1 VAAAAE
7 PALSELDHAGIARSL
22 SQIADHRRDLAD
34 AFFER
39 LEVIELPPEDQ
50 HGGIRVRRESGVAVR
65 LVRRERTWL
74 ATRDGISR
82 ETFSGAVR
90 RVARALPRTAYPEP
104 LFPEETWT
112 EAPEA
117 PEVLEFPAALT
128 RALRAHHVKL
138 SYRLTVRR
146 HRRWVRV
153 IGTQLASG
161 VERESFYSFEAET
174 PWGRGGGLLT
184 ELGERAAESLAGNLV
199 HAWRAREAAP
209 PEPRQSTVVLAPAAT
224 AVLLHE
230 AVAHALETDTLE
242 LGGHPEAAIGVELGA
257 ACLDVFDDP
266 ATAPEGVRRKADDEG
281 HPVVR
286 RCLLRGGKVEQPL
299 ADGVWAR
306 RSEMLRAGAGRRAH
320 RHLPPAPR
328 STHLE
333 LMGGKAAR
341 DELMA
346 AAEGGLFLP
355 EAERG
360 RLDPRTG
367 ELELRF
373 AYGFRIRNQAP
384 GVPVGPATLRG
395 HVSDVL
401 KAVAGVAGDAAC
413 AGAGW
418 CAKGGLKLPVWATA
432 PDVLLAAVRIEP

>member
-1 VAAAAE
+1 MHLA
-7 PALSELDHAGIARSL
+7 ELDHAGIARNL

-34 AFFER
+34 AYFER
-39 LEVIELPPEDQ
+39 LEVVELPPEDQ
-50 HGGIRVRRESGVAVR
+50 HPGIRVRRESGVAVR
-65 LVRRERTWL
+65 LVRHERTWL

-82 ETFSGAVR
+82 DTFGGALR

-104 LFPEETWT
+104 RFPVESWR
-112 EAPEA
+112 EAPAA
-117 PEVLEFPAALT
+117 PEVQEFPAALL

-161 VERESFYSFEAET
+161 VEQESFYSFEAET
-174 PWGRGGGLLT
+174 TWGRSGGLLT
-184 ELGERAAESLAGNLV
+184 ELGDRAAETLAGHLV
-199 HAWRAREAAP
+199 HAWQARDAAP
-209 PEPRQSTVVLAPAAT
+209 PAPRKSAVVLAPAAT

-257 ACLDVFDDP
+257 AALDVFDDP
-266 ATAPEGVRRKADDEG
+266 SSAPEGVRRNADDEG

-299 ADGVWAR
+299 ADGAWAR
-306 RSEMLRAGAGRRAH
+306 RSELLRAGAGRRAH

-333 LMGGKAAR
+333 LVPGKAAR
-341 DELMA
+341 EELMA
-346 AAEGGLFLP
+346 AAEGGLFIP
-355 EAERG
+355 EAARG
-360 RLDPRTG
+360 RLDPRSG
-367 ELELRF
+367 ALVLHF
-373 AYGFRIRNQAP
+373 PYGFRIRNQAP
-384 GVPVGPATLRG
+384 GAPVGPATLRG
-395 HVSDVL
+395 HVTDVL
-401 KAVAGVAGDAAC
+401 KAVAGVACDAAG

-418 CAKGGLKLPVWATA
+418 CAKGGLKLPVWATT
-432 PDVLLAAVRIEP
+432 PDVLLTDVRIEP

>member
-1 VAAAAE
+1 MH
-7 PALSELDHAGIARSL
+7 LSELDHAGIARTL

-39 LEVIELPPEDQ
+39 LEVVELPPDDE
-50 HGGIRVRRESGVAVR
+50 HPGIRVRRESGVAVR
-65 LVRRERTWL
+65 LVRDERTWL
-74 ATRDGISR
+74 ATRDGISS
-82 ETFSGAVR
+82 ETFGGAVR
-90 RVARALPRTAYPEP
+90 RVARALPRTSYPEP
-104 LFPEETWT
+104 RFPT
-112 EAPEA
+112 ESWPEPPEA
-117 PEVLEFPAALT
+117 PEVQELPASLL
-128 RALRAHHVKL
+128 RALRAHHVQL

-153 IGTQLASG
+153 VGTHLASG
-161 VERESFYSFEAET
+161 LEHESFYSVEAET
-174 PWGRGGGLLT
+174 PWSRHGGLLT
-184 ELGERAAESLAGNLV
+184 ELGERAAESLAGHLV
-199 HAWRAREAAP
+199 HAWRARDAAS
-209 PEPRQSTVVLAPAAT
+209 PEPGRYTVMLAPAAT

-257 ACLDVFDDP
+257 AALDVFDDP
-266 ATAPEGVRRKADDEG
+266 ASAPEGVRRQADDEG

-286 RCLLRGGKVEQPL
+286 RCLLRRGKVEQPL
-299 ADGVWAR
+299 ADGAWAR
-306 RSEMLRAGAGRRAH
+306 RSEMLRAGAGRRPH

-328 STHLE
+328 SSHLE
-333 LMGGKAAR
+333 LVPGTAAR

-346 AAEGGLFLP
+346 EAEGGLFFP

-367 ELELRF
+367 ELVLGF
-373 AYGFRIRNQAP
+373 PYGFRVRDRAP
-384 GVPVGPATLRG
+384 GAPVGPATLRG
-395 HVSDVL
+395 HVTDVL
-401 KAVAGVAGDAAC
+401 KAVRAVGHDAVA

-432 PDVLLAAVRIEP
+432 CDLLLAEVEVAP